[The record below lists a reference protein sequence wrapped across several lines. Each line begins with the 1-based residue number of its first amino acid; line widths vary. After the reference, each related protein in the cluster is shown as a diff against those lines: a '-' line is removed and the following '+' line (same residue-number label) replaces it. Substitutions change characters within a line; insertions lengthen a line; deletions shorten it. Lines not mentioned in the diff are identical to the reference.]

1 MLTYA
6 DVCYIEEAD
15 EESQVLEEATLE
27 LRTLSKRM
35 REEIGAQF
43 TCFTGTKV
51 QILTHNWYF

>member
-6 DVCYIEEAD
+6 DVCYIEKAD

-35 REEIGAQF
+35 REEIGTDF